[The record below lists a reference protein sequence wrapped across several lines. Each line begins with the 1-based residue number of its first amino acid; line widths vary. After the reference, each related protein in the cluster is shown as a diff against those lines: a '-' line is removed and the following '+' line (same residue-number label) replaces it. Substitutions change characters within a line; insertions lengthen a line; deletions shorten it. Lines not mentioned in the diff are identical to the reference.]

1 MRHFRVRK
9 KISGTDVRP
18 RLAVFRSLRHIYAQL
33 IDDLNG
39 VTIVSASSQE
49 NDIVIDQPSS
59 KTKLANQVGEL
70 IADRAKS
77 KGVKEVGFDR
87 GGFIF
92 LGRVK
97 SLAEAARK
105 GGLGCWL
112 TLNKMNQTPALIISF
127 QILRNSLSRKEW

>member
-59 KTKLANQVGEL
+59 KTKLANHVGEL

-77 KGVKEVGFDR
+77 KGVKEVVFDR
-87 GGFIF
+87 GGYKYH
-92 LGRVK
+92 GRVK
-97 SLAEAARK
+97 ALAEAARK
-105 GGLGCWL
+105 GGLG
-112 TLNKMNQTPALIISF
+112 F
-127 QILRNSLSRKEW
+127 

>member
-1 MRHFRVRK
+1 MRDFRVRK

-77 KGVKEVGFDR
+77 KGVKEVVFDR
-87 GGFIF
+87 GGYKYH
-92 LGRVK
+92 GRVK
-97 SLAEAARK
+97 ALAEAARK
-105 GGLGCWL
+105 GGLG
-112 TLNKMNQTPALIISF
+112 F
-127 QILRNSLSRKEW
+127 

>member
-18 RLAVFRSLRHIYAQL
+18 RLAVFRSLRLIYAQL

-77 KGVKEVGFDR
+77 KGVKEVVFDR
-87 GGFIF
+87 GGYKYH
-92 LGRVK
+92 GRVK
-97 SLAEAARK
+97 ALAEAARK
-105 GGLGCWL
+105 GGLG
-112 TLNKMNQTPALIISF
+112 F
-127 QILRNSLSRKEW
+127 

>member
-77 KGVKEVGFDR
+77 KGVKEVVFDR
-87 GGFIF
+87 GGYKYH
-92 LGRVK
+92 GRVK
-97 SLAEAARK
+97 ALAEAARK
-105 GGLGCWL
+105 AGLG
-112 TLNKMNQTPALIISF
+112 F
-127 QILRNSLSRKEW
+127 